1 MPCDGA
7 IFVINIISATI
18 FVSYFIPISRN
29 DPLLM
34 DFKKNTLNE
43 DELWLLTAVCVVLSM
58 SSYGYDPMMQ

>member
-29 DPLLM
+29 DPLLV
-34 DFKKNTLNE
+34 DFEKYFE
-43 DELWLLTAVCVVLSM
+43 
-58 SSYGYDPMMQ
+58 